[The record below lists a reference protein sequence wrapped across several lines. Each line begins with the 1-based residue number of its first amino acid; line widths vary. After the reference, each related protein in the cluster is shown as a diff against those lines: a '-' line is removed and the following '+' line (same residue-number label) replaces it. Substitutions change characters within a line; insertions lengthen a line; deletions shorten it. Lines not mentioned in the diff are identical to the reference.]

1 MLQARRMNRIV
12 LTLALLTCGFLLT
25 AGTGC
30 DENVTDQITAVE
42 KAQAMDGPGGPTF
55 AWPLPSSV
63 AASAQAEAKYIF
75 DT

>member
-1 MLQARRMNRIV
+1 MLQARRMYRIV

-30 DENVTDQITAVE
+30 DENVTDQVQAME

-55 AWPLPSSV
+55 AWPL
-63 AASAQAEAKYIF
+63 F
-75 DT
+75 W